1 LTYHFYID
9 EAGHLNNNTSVFIN
23 GCIRTDAPLEIEANL
38 TQFWNE
44 IEDNIYFSSSIDKIK
59 SQGLHAVENH
69 PDVRA
74 KIYSILPLMN
84 FRSYFTIINKKSK
97 WYQQISKKQKM
108 EDIYLLTIKK
118 IIKDRLRQKNKKLI
132 FNFEEL
138 SFPDESQTKLL
149 DRFFNPYLGK
159 VDLEY
164 NIVTKE
170 SKLMSLTDYMNY
182 IFFKL
187 LDDPKKKEQR
197 MIENFDLIAP
207 KIALIHMVH
216 NDQYLNRQK
225 GITIENI
232 CKLYGG

>member
-1 LTYHFYID
+1 MTYHFYID